1 MSYGKGIVEMLVA
14 IERDKNTMLRSF
26 SAVLAPVVGLLV
38 AGVTPAEASEVS
50 EVTIQSGRSGESQ
63 MHTAHAVEY
72 APSAPSEVT
81 LAPASAASPS
91 QVIAGTEPYPG
102 ESTVSE
108 VTIQPGPVA
117 PVSRAGKAI
126 AAGGSPPDAGIR
138 PAVVISPPK
147 TK

>member
-1 MSYGKGIVEMLVA
+1 
-14 IERDKNTMLRSF
+14 MLRSF

-38 AGVTPAEASEVS
+38 VGVTPAEASEVS

-63 MHTAHAVEY
+63 MHTAHAIEY
-72 APSAPSEVT
+72 APSAPSELT
-81 LAPASAASPS
+81 LGPASSASPS

-117 PVSRAGKAI
+117 PASRAGTSI
-126 AAGGSPPDAGIR
+126 AAGSSQPDGAIT

-147 TK
+147 AK